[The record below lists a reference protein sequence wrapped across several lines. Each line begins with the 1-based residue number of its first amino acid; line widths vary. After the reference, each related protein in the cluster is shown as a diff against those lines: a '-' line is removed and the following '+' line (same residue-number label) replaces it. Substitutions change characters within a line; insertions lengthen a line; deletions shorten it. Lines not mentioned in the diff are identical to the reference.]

1 MSKSKTAPGSPGI
14 PARWTSS
21 AKSGV
26 GTSFNKS
33 SEVSFTLSHGIV
45 NEVYFPREDSAWIRD
60 MGLIVTDGKEFF
72 SEEKRD
78 TEHEVKTVGDGVPA
92 YILTNTCEDKR
103 YRITKEIITDTR
115 RDTLLQRVT
124 FEALKGKVGDYHLC
138 VLLAPHID
146 NKGAENDAW
155 LGDFKGIPM
164 LYAQRNNRCIALAC
178 SVPWKRRSVGY
189 VGTSDGYTDLHSHK
203 QITWEYEEAPSG
215 NVALTAEI
223 DLEQVDKDFVLA
235 VGFGRNPTEAGHRAY
250 ASIVEG
256 FDRIQER
263 YVRFWQ
269 NWQESLI
276 TLTSPKD
283 KIGELA
289 RMSAAMLRIHESKR
303 FPGGIIA
310 SFSIPWGYSKGDGDI
325 GGYHLVWP
333 RDLVESSGG
342 LIALGAKKT
351 ASRVLEYLL
360 ITQEKDGHWSQNM
373 WLEGI
378 PFWTGIQLDEVALP
392 ILLIEICR
400 RHEALDPEGTPHYW
414 QMVKKAVIFLVKNG
428 PDTEQDRWEEVG
440 GWTPFTLAAEV
451 AALVAAAEFADENGE
466 SDMAE
471 YCRQTADRWNESID
485 RLTYVTG
492 TPLAKKV
499 GVEGYYLRVN
509 PSGVDAQELADECIK
524 LKNQPDELADIL
536 VTELVSVDALA
547 LVRFGLRAAD
557 DPKILNTIKVID
569 EVLKVETPTGPC
581 WYRYNR
587 DGYGEHEDGSP
598 FDGTDVGRAW
608 PLLTGERAHY
618 EIAAGNLKG
627 AKKLME
633 TMETFASHGLFP
645 EQIWDKDDIPEKELF
660 FGKHAG
666 SAMPL
671 VWAHSEY
678 IKLCCSIRE
687 KRVFDMPKPAWERYV
702 KKKTPSKIAAW
713 RFDQRITTMPKG
725 KTLRIETFAPAK
737 IHWTQD
743 AWETQK
749 TTPTRD
755 TGLGIYVADLPTTKL
770 EKGRIDFT
778 LLWEKTD
785 NWEGRDFSVLIV

>member
-1 MSKSKTAPGSPGI
+1 MSNSKTAPGAPGI

-33 SEVSFTLSHGIV
+33 SEVTFTLSHGIV

-60 MGLIVTDGKEFF
+60 IGLIVTDRKEFF

-103 YRITKEIITDTR
+103 YRITKEIVTDTR

-124 FEALKGKVGDYHLC
+124 FEALKGKASDYHLC
-138 VLLAPHID
+138 VLLAPHIA
-146 NKGAENDAW
+146 NKGAENEAW

-164 LYAQRNNRCIALAC
+164 LYAQRSHRCIALAC
-178 SVPWKRRSVGY
+178 SAPWKRRSVGY
-189 VGTSDGYTDLHSHK
+189 VGTSDGYTDLYRHK
-203 QITWEYEEAPSG
+203 QMTWEYEEAPNG

-276 TLTSPKD
+276 TLISPKD

-289 RMSAAMLRIHESKR
+289 RISASMLRIHESKR

-360 ITQEKDGHWSQNM
+360 ITQEADGHWSQNM

-414 QMVKKAVIFLVKNG
+414 QMVKKALGFMAKNG
-428 PDTEQDRWEEVG
+428 PATKQDRWEEVG
-440 GWTPFTLAAEV
+440 GYTPFTLAAEV

-466 SDMAE
+466 PEMAE
-471 YCRQTADRWNESID
+471 YCRQTADLWNDSIE

-492 TPLAKKV
+492 TPLAEKV

-509 PSGVDAQELADECIK
+509 PCGVDAKDLDGRYLK
-524 LKNQPDELADIL
+524 LKNQPEDKANIL

-569 EVLKVETPTGPC
+569 ELLKLETPTGPC

-598 FDGTDVGRAW
+598 FDGTGIGRAW

-645 EQIWDKDDIPEKELF
+645 EQIWDTDDIPEKELF

-687 KRVFDMPKPAWERYV
+687 ERVFDMPKPAWERYV
-702 KKKTPSKIAAW
+702 QKKSPSKLAAW
-713 RFDQRITTMPKG
+713 RFDQPINTMTKG
-725 KTLRIETFAPAK
+725 KKLRIETHAPGTVF
-737 IHWTQD
+737 WTSD
-743 AWETQK
+743 GWETQK
-749 TTPTRD
+749 TAPTRD
-755 TGLGIYVADLPTTKL
+755 TGLGIHVADLPTTKL
-770 EKGRIDFT
+770 KQGQVSFSF
-778 LLWEKTD
+778 LWEESD
-785 NWEGRDFSVLIV
+785 NWEGRDFSVAIV